1 MLILPPPPS
10 LRFGMLCSQLAWVRP
25 RMSTISPLAR
35 GSLSGF
41 SEGGAALLFGCWW
54 GGLCFRRKS
63 RGAPMEREAI
73 DGLGPRKR
81 SSSLWYEMLSA
92 PVA

>member
-1 MLILPPPPS
+1 M
-10 LRFGMLCSQLAWVRP
+10 GAVE
-25 RMSTISPLAR
+25 
-35 GSLSGF
+35 GSGLGTP
-41 SEGGAALLFGCWW
+41 LLFGCWW
-54 GGLCFRRKS
+54 AVVTGAGGLCFRRKS